1 MNDIE
6 AEEFIK
12 NLKEAFEYM
21 KNKSVERVGTK
32 AKPLYCMVSNKCYLE
47 IKKQKLV
54 DEKDMYRMPTT
65 GEWVKIINV
74 ENPVKQEVKPY
85 EVEKEDNPFCNT
97 FKEPFYKPLYV
108 KDKSMYALKV
118 QGKWRNK

>member
-1 MNDIE
+1 MKDIE

-12 NLKEAFEYM
+12 SLKETFEYM
-21 KNKSVERVGTK
+21 KNKPVERVGTK
-32 AKPLYCMVSNKCYLE
+32 EKPLYCMVSNICYLE
-47 IKKQKLV
+47 CKKQKLI
-54 DEKDMYRMPTT
+54 DENDMYRMPT
-65 GEWVKIINV
+65 GEWAKIINV
-74 ENPVKQEVKPY
+74 GNPLKVEVKPY

>member
-12 NLKEAFEYM
+12 NLKEVFEYM

-32 AKPLYCMVSNKCYLE
+32 EKPLYCMVSNKCYLE
-47 IKKQKLV
+47 TKNQKLI
-54 DEKDMYRMPTT
+54 DENDMYRMPT

-74 ENPVKQEVKPY
+74 ENPVKQEPKLHA
-85 EVEKEDNPFCNT
+85 VEKSGNPFCNAY
-97 FKEPFYKPLYV
+97 KQPFYKPLFV